1 MKRRFPPSADS
12 YPVRAAVQRSADE
25 FLREIASSSHVA
37 EHHVAEEIGDAAVRT
52 LMALPAEKRAHV
64 ALGAFKRLQGGMS
77 VDDVTAWLAI
87 KVREQR
93 TAFEAEAK
101 KASIAKA
108 AHERGAAASVA
119 QRRAPWDAW
128 RGWICEHFGVSDT
141 TKVQP
146 EDRRSIVEVIVY
158 RTRAK
163 GHRPSLDDAVP
174 KLPVP
179 KGRERNPPSDDSIR
193 RNLFGTRAK

>member
-1 MKRRFPPSADS
+1 MKRRSPPSAES
-12 YPVRAAVQRSADE
+12 HPVTAAVQRSADE
-25 FLREIASSSHVA
+25 FLRETASSSHVA
-37 EHHVAEEIGDAAVRT
+37 ERHVAEEIGDEAAQT
-52 LMALPAEKRAHV
+52 LRALPAEKRAHV

-101 KASIAKA
+101 KTSTAQA
-108 AHERGAAASVA
+108 AHRRGAAASVA
-119 QRRAPWDAW
+119 RRRAPWDAW
-128 RGWICEHFGVSDT
+128 RDWICEHFEVADA
-141 TKVQP
+141 TKVRP
-146 EDRRSIVEVIVY
+146 EDRRLIVEVVVY
-158 RTRAK
+158 RARAK

-179 KGRERNPPSDDSIR
+179 KGRDRNPPSDDSIR